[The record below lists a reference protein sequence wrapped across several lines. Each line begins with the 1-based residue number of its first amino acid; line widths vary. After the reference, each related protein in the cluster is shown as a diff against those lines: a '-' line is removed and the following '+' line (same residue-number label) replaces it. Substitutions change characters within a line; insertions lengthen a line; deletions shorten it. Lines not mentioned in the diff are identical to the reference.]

1 MAELTP
7 AQARLIFL
15 DSQALRLKH
24 RRWKGQAGLVDCVKH
39 LGYVQIDTISA
50 VQRAHHHVFWTRV
63 GGYNPE
69 MINRAQAD
77 KRRIFEYWSHAA
89 SFLPMDD
96 FRYSLPRKRHLRD
109 KWRAG
114 WSQDHMK
121 VQRFVLDRI
130 KAEGELSARE
140 FEAPPDWK
148 SGNWFDW
155 KPAKSA
161 LENLFHTGDLMISK
175 RVGFQKY
182 FDLPE
187 RVVPSRIQIEFPTEQ
202 EQIRHLILTTLR
214 AHGLASA
221 SEMSYLRKMARA
233 TLNNVLRELQESGDI
248 SAVRIH
254 GIEDEYYALPSTLSN
269 LPARPGHARLRI
281 LSPFDNLVIQRKKLQ
296 RLFNFDYTIECYV
309 PAPKRQFGYF
319 CLPLLYKSNI
329 IGRLDAKAARA
340 ERVLIVKSL
349 WLEHPERADGHLAA
363 SLAEELR
370 DFADFNGCDDIK
382 LEDCNDTSLKKALS
396 RSLK

>member
-1 MAELTP
+1 MTELTP
-7 AQARLIFL
+7 AQARMIFL
-15 DSQALRLKH
+15 DSQTLRLKH
-24 RRWKGQAGLVDCVKH
+24 RRWKGHAGLVECVKH

-63 GGYNPE
+63 GAYKPE
-69 MINRAQAD
+69 MIDRAQAD
-77 KRRIFEYWSHAA
+77 KRQIFEYWSHAA
-89 SFLPMDD
+89 SYLPMDD
-96 FRYSLPRKRHLRD
+96 FRYSLPRKRRLHD

-114 WSQDHMK
+114 WSREHMK
-121 VQRFVLDRI
+121 VQSYVLDRI
-130 KAEGELSARE
+130 RAEGELSARE

-187 RVVPSRIQIEFPTEQ
+187 RVVPSRIQSEFPTEN
-202 EQIRHLILTTLR
+202 EQIRHLILSMLR
-214 AHGLASA
+214 AHGLGSA
-221 SEMSYLRKMARA
+221 AEMSYLRKVARA
-233 TLNNVLRELQESGDI
+233 TMNEVLCGMRESGDI
-248 SAVRIH
+248 AAVCIH
-254 GIEDEYYALPSTLSN
+254 GIDEEYYTLPALLSN
-269 LPARPGHARLRI
+269 LPARPAHARLRI

-319 CLPLLYKSNI
+319 CLPLLYRSNI

-349 WLEHPERADGHLAA
+349 WLEHPERADGLLAA

-370 DFADFNGCDDIK
+370 DFATFNGCDDIK
-382 LEDCNDTSLKKALS
+382 LEDCNDANLKQALR